1 MHKYLCD
8 VQKIRIFARGFKN
21 NNIKTTMHLPESFNE
36 ALAQSVKTNWNRNS
50 MSDYGDITFQYK
62 DVARIIEKLH
72 IIFEKVGIQKGD
84 KIALCGRN
92 QSRWGIAFLAT
103 MTYGAV
109 AVPILHDFHPEQVHQ
124 ITNHS
129 EARLL
134 FVGDQVW
141 KKLNPEE
148 MPNLIGV
155 LGNQDYQVVFSRDK
169 KLDETR
175 DNINKL
181 FGEKYPDSFRPE
193 HVSYHIDER
202 EELALI
208 NYTSGTTSNSKGVM
222 IPYRA
227 IWSNTEFGYEKL
239 GDELRPGDQ
248 VLSMLPMAHMYGMAF
263 EFIYEFTRGVHINF
277 LTKMPTPAIL
287 LKALADIKPRIIICV
302 PLILEKIVR
311 KAVLPKI
318 KDPKIRLLMN
328 IPIVGD
334 QIKKRICV
342 GMQEALGGNFYE
354 AIIGGAA
361 INAEI
366 EGLLKDIGFNY
377 TVGYGATE
385 CAPILSYEDWKEF
398 KKGSCGK
405 AAPRM
410 TLKIDSPDPQNI
422 PGEILAKGDNV
433 MLGYYKNEE
442 ATAETLIDG
451 WYHTGDLGIIDAE
464 GNVFIKGRS
473 KNMLLG
479 ASGQNIYPEEIEDK
493 LNSLPMVQE
502 CVVIQKGE
510 KLYALVYPDMEQAKA
525 LNLGEEELKSVME
538 QNRKDLNVQI
548 PAYEQICGIRIME
561 QEFEKTPKRSI
572 KRFLYKDAEV

>member
-1 MHKYLCD
+1 MY
-8 VQKIRIFARGFKN
+8 
-21 NNIKTTMHLPESFNE
+21 LPESFNE
-36 ALAQSVKTNWNRNS
+36 ALAQSVKNNWNRNS
-50 MSDYGDITFQYK
+50 MSDYGEITFQYK

-72 IIFEKVGIQKGD
+72 IIFEKTGIKKGD

-103 MTYGAV
+103 MTYGAI

-134 FVGDQVW
+134 FAGEQVW
-141 KKLNPEE
+141 KKLNAEE
-148 MPNLIGV
+148 MPNLIGA
-155 LGNQDYQVVFSRDK
+155 LGNEDYQVLFARDK
-169 KLDETR
+169 ALTEAR

-227 IWSNTEFGYEKL
+227 IWSNVEFGYEKL
-239 GDELRPGDQ
+239 RDELRPGDQ

-263 EFIYEFTRGVHINF
+263 EFMYEFTRGIHINF

-287 LKALADIKPRIIICV
+287 LKALADIKPRIIVCV

-318 KDPKIRLLMN
+318 KDPKVRLLMN

-334 QIKKRICV
+334 QIKKRICM

-479 ASGQNIYPEEIEDK
+479 ANGQNIYPEEIEDK
-493 LNSLPMVQE
+493 LNSLPMVLE

-510 KLYALVYPDMEQAKA
+510 KLYALVYPDMEQAKS
-525 LNLGEEELKSVME
+525 LNLGEEELKSIME
-538 QNRKDLNVQI
+538 QNRKDLNMQI

-561 QEFEKTPKRSI
+561 HEFEKTPKRSI

>member
-1 MHKYLCD
+1 ML
-8 VQKIRIFARGFKN
+8 
-21 NNIKTTMHLPESFNE
+21 LSESFNE
-36 ALAQSVKTNWNRNS
+36 ALAQSVKENWNRNS
-50 MSDYGDITFQYK
+50 MSDYGEATFQYK
-62 DVARIIEKLH
+62 DVARNIAKLH
-72 IIFEKVGIQKGD
+72 ILFEHAGIRQGD

-103 MTYGAV
+103 LTYGAV
-109 AVPILHDFHPEQVHQ
+109 AVPILHDFHSEQIHQ
-124 ITNHS
+124 IVNHS
-129 EARLL
+129 EASLL
-134 FVGDQVW
+134 FVSEQIW
-141 KKLNPEE
+141 KKINQEE
-148 MPNLIGV
+148 MPNLKGI
-155 LGNQDYQVVFSRDK
+155 LSNQDYEVLF
-169 KLDETR
+169 TR
-175 DNINKL
+175 EATLNTARENLNKL

-193 HVSYHIDER
+193 HVVYHKDQR

-227 IWSNTEFGYEKL
+227 IWSNTQFGFDVL
-239 GDELRPGDQ
+239 GDILLPGER

-263 EFIYEFTRGVHINF
+263 EFLYEFVGGIHISF
-277 LTKMPTPAIL
+277 LTKMPSPAIL
-287 LKALADIKPRIIICV
+287 LKAMADIKPRIIICV

-334 QIKKRICV
+334 QIKKRICQ
-342 GMQEALGGNFYE
+342 GMQTALGGNFYE
-354 AIIGGAA
+354 AIVGGAA

-366 EGLLKDIGFNY
+366 EALLKDIGFNY

-385 CAPILSYEDWKEF
+385 CAPILAYEDWQRF
-398 KKGSCGK
+398 ALGSCGK

-410 TLKIDSPDPQNI
+410 TLKIASPDPQNI

-433 MLGYYKNEE
+433 MLGYYKNPE
-442 ATAETLIDG
+442 ATAETIVDG
-451 WYHTGDLGIIDAE
+451 WYHTGDLGIIDAD
-464 GNVFIKGRS
+464 GNVFIKGRC

-479 ASGQNIYPEEIEDK
+479 ANGQNIYPEEIEDK

-510 KLYALVYPDMEQAKA
+510 KLYALIYPDMEQAKA
-525 LNLGEEELKSVME
+525 LNLGEAELKSIME
-538 QNRKDLNVQI
+538 QNRKDLNAQI
-548 PAYEQICGIRIME
+548 PAYEQICGVRIME

-572 KRFLYKDAEV
+572 KRFLYMDAEV

>member
-1 MHKYLCD
+1 
-8 VQKIRIFARGFKN
+8 
-21 NNIKTTMHLPESFNE
+21 
-36 ALAQSVKTNWNRNS
+36 
-50 MSDYGDITFQYK
+50 MSDYGEATFQYK
-62 DVARIIEKLH
+62 DVARNIAKLH
-72 IIFEKVGIQKGD
+72 ILFEHAGIRQGD

-103 MTYGAV
+103 LTYGAV
-109 AVPILHDFHPEQVHQ
+109 AVPILHDFHSEQIHQ
-124 ITNHS
+124 IVNHS
-129 EARLL
+129 EASLL
-134 FVGDQVW
+134 FVSEQIW
-141 KKLNPEE
+141 KKINQEE
-148 MPNLIGV
+148 MPNLKGI
-155 LGNQDYQVVFSRDK
+155 LSNQDYEVLF
-169 KLDETR
+169 TR
-175 DNINKL
+175 EATLNTARENLNKL

-193 HVSYHIDER
+193 HVVYHRDQR

-227 IWSNTEFGYEKL
+227 IWSNTQFGFDVL
-239 GDELRPGDQ
+239 GDILLPGER

-263 EFIYEFTRGVHINF
+263 EFLYEFVGGIHISF
-277 LTKMPTPAIL
+277 LTKMPSPAIL
-287 LKALADIKPRIIICV
+287 LKAMADIKPRIIICV

-334 QIKKRICV
+334 QIKKRICQ
-342 GMQEALGGNFYE
+342 GMQTALGGNFYE
-354 AIIGGAA
+354 AIVGGAA

-366 EGLLKDIGFNY
+366 ESLLKDIGFNY

-385 CAPILSYEDWKEF
+385 CAPILAYEDWQRF
-398 KKGSCGK
+398 ALGSCGK

-410 TLKIDSPDPQNI
+410 TLKIASPDPQNI

-433 MLGYYKNEE
+433 MLGYYKNPE
-442 ATAETLIDG
+442 ATAETIVDG
-451 WYHTGDLGIIDAE
+451 WYHTGDLGIIDAD
-464 GNVFIKGRS
+464 GNVFIKGRC

-479 ASGQNIYPEEIEDK
+479 ANGQNIYPEEIEDK

-510 KLYALVYPDMEQAKA
+510 KLYALIYPDMEQAKA
-525 LNLGEEELKSVME
+525 LNLGEAELKSIME
-538 QNRKDLNVQI
+538 QNRKDLNAQI
-548 PAYEQICGIRIME
+548 PAYEQICGVRIME

-572 KRFLYKDAEV
+572 KRFLYMDAEV

>member
-1 MHKYLCD
+1 M
-8 VQKIRIFARGFKN
+8 Q
-21 NNIKTTMHLPESFNE
+21 LPVSFNE
-36 ALAQSVKTNWNRNS
+36 ALEQSIKKNWNRNS
-50 MSDYGDITFQYK
+50 LSDYGEVTYQYK
-62 DVARIIEKLH
+62 DVARIIGKLH
-72 IIFEKVGIQKGD
+72 ILFEEVGIQKGD

-92 QSRWGIAFLAT
+92 QAKWGIAFLAT
-103 MTYGAV
+103 ITYGAV
-109 AVPILHDFHPEQVHQ
+109 AVPILPDFHPEQIHQ

-134 FVGDQVW
+134 FVADHIW
-141 KKLNPEE
+141 KKIIPEE
-148 MPNLIGV
+148 MPNLTGI
-155 LGNQDYQVVFSRDK
+155 LGIEDYQVLEARE
-169 KLDETR
+169 ETLATAR
-175 DNINKL
+175 QNLNKL

-193 HVSYHIDER
+193 HIVYHRDER
-202 EELALI
+202 EELCMI

-227 IWSNTEFGYEKL
+227 IHSNVLFGIEKL
-239 GDELRPGDQ
+239 GHELKAGDRM
-248 VLSMLPMAHMYGMAF
+248 LSMLPMAHMYGLAF
-263 EFIYEFTRGVHINF
+263 EFMYEFVAGVHVSF

-287 LKALADIKPRIIICV
+287 LKALAEIKPKIIICV

-318 KDPKIRLLMN
+318 KDPKIRILMN
-328 IPIVGD
+328 LPIVGD
-334 QIKKRICV
+334 QIKKRICQ
-342 GMQEALGGNFYE
+342 GMQEALGGNFYQ
-354 AIIGGAA
+354 AIVGGAA

-366 EGLLKDIGFNY
+366 ENLLKDIGFNY
-377 TVGYGATE
+377 CVGYGATE
-385 CAPILSYEDWKEF
+385 CAPILAYEDWKEF

-410 TLKIDSPDPQNI
+410 TLKIDSHDPENV

-433 MLGYYKNEE
+433 MLGYYKNTE
-442 ATAETLIDG
+442 ATETTLIDG

-479 ASGQNIYPEEIEDK
+479 ANGQNIYPEEIEDK
-493 LNSLPMVQE
+493 LNSLPMVAE

-510 KLYALVYPDMEQAKA
+510 KLYALIYPDMEQAKA
-525 LNLGEEELKSVME
+525 LKLGDEEIKAIME
-538 QNRKDLNVQI
+538 QNRKDLNTQI
-548 PAYEQICGIRIME
+548 PAYEQICGVKIMA

-572 KRFLYKDAEV
+572 KRFLYKDEEI

>member
-1 MHKYLCD
+1 M
-8 VQKIRIFARGFKN
+8 Q
-21 NNIKTTMHLPESFNE
+21 LPVSFNE
-36 ALAQSVKTNWNRNS
+36 ALEQSIKKNWNRNS
-50 MSDYGDITFQYK
+50 LSDYGEVTYQYK
-62 DVARIIEKLH
+62 DVARIIGKLH
-72 IIFEKVGIQKGD
+72 ILFEEVGIQKGD

-92 QSRWGIAFLAT
+92 QAKWGIAFLAT
-103 MTYGAV
+103 ITYGAV
-109 AVPILHDFHPEQVHQ
+109 AVPILPDFHPEQIHQ

-134 FVGDQVW
+134 FVADHIW
-141 KKLNPEE
+141 KKITPEE
-148 MPNLIGV
+148 MPNLAGI
-155 LGNQDYQVVFSRDK
+155 LGIEDYQVLEARE
-169 KLDETR
+169 ETLATAR
-175 DNINKL
+175 QNLNKL

-193 HVSYHIDER
+193 HIVYHRDER
-202 EELALI
+202 EELCMI

-227 IWSNTEFGYEKL
+227 IHSNVLFGIEKL
-239 GDELRPGDQ
+239 GHELKAGDRM
-248 VLSMLPMAHMYGMAF
+248 LSMLPMAHMYGLAF
-263 EFIYEFTRGVHINF
+263 EFMYEFVAGVHVSF

-287 LKALADIKPRIIICV
+287 LKALAEIKPKIIICV

-318 KDPKIRLLMN
+318 KDPKIRILMN
-328 IPIVGD
+328 LPIVGD
-334 QIKKRICV
+334 QIKKRICQ
-342 GMQEALGGNFYE
+342 GMQEALGGNFYQ
-354 AIIGGAA
+354 AIVGGAA

-366 EGLLKDIGFNY
+366 ENLLKDIGFNY
-377 TVGYGATE
+377 CVGYGATE
-385 CAPILSYEDWKEF
+385 CAPILAYEDWKEF

-410 TLKIDSPDPQNI
+410 TLKIDSHDPENV

-433 MLGYYKNEE
+433 MLGYYKNTE
-442 ATAETLIDG
+442 ATETTLIDG

-479 ASGQNIYPEEIEDK
+479 ANGQNIYPEEIEDK
-493 LNSLPMVQE
+493 LNSLPMVAE

-510 KLYALVYPDMEQAKA
+510 KLYALIYPDMEQAKA
-525 LNLGEEELKSVME
+525 LKLGNEEIKAIME
-538 QNRKDLNVQI
+538 QNRKDLNTQI
-548 PAYEQICGIRIME
+548 PAYEQICGVKIMA

-572 KRFLYKDAEV
+572 KRFLYKDEEI